1 MSGIVI
7 ASSIGIFLGM
17 VAALSF
23 VTFVVIKIVKFARQ
37 AMGSGEDK
45 E

>member
-1 MSGIVI
+1 MTVIVI
-7 ASSIGIFLGM
+7 ASSIYIFLGM
-17 VAALSF
+17 AAALSF
-23 VTFVVIKIVKFARQ
+23 VTFVVIKIVKFTRQ